1 MIKRKKKTDA
11 SNTPRAY
18 HYDVLV
24 SPVVT
29 EKSTMASEYNKVM
42 FNVRMDAGKQDIK
55 AAVEALFGVKVKNVN
70 TLIRE
75 GKQKRFRGT
84 LGKQNDTKK
93 AMVTLAEGQTIDL
106 EGGVK

>member
-1 MIKRKKKTDA
+1 MIKRKKKIA
-11 SNTPRAY
+11 EGSAPRAY

-29 EKSTMASEYNKVM
+29 EKSTMASEHNKVM
-42 FNVRMDAGKQDIK
+42 FNVRLDAGKQDIK
-55 AAVEALFGVKVKNVN
+55 SAVEALFGVKVKNVN
-70 TLIRE
+70 TLVRL
-75 GKQKRFRGT
+75 GKKKRFRGT

-93 AMVTLAEGQTIDL
+93 AMITLAEGQTINL